1 MGASQSTRRI
11 SVVNENE
18 DLIKVSQ
25 NDPRLF

>member
-25 NDPRLF
+25 NDPRFF